1 MKKFKEIKGDLI
13 EGFKEGKFDVI
24 AHGCNC
30 FATFGA
36 GIALT
41 IKNEFPEAKK
51 ADLDL
56 DKKIPIGKAR
66 LGKFSK
72 TIIPIEKEE
81 NDRESVIYNL
91 YTQLNPGKDFR
102 FGAFKKALVSMKD
115 DIEREYGFTEA
126 RKMKIGFPL
135 IGCGIAGGNWNMVKE
150 EIKEVFSNY
159 NVTAVHF
166 DKKVEGVNY
175 WPAKKRKTK
184 IKIDKKPR
192 LIQSL
197 SQEKIDELRK

>member
-1 MKKFKEIKGDLI
+1 
-13 EGFKEGKFDVI
+13 
-24 AHGCNC
+24 
-30 FATFGA
+30 
-36 GIALT
+36 
-41 IKNEFPEAKK
+41 
-51 ADLDL
+51 
-56 DKKIPIGKAR
+56 

-72 TIIPIEKEE
+72 VIIPIEKEE
-81 NDRESVIYNL
+81 NDRDSIIYNL

-102 FGAFKKALVSMKD
+102 FSAFKKALVSMKD

-192 LIQSL
+192 LMQSL